1 MRPRG
6 LIAWSRML
14 RLVLTGACVLQV
26 PAHGG
31 EAAAADATNERGY
44 LTFYLDNDLFGGT
57 DRNYTN
63 GARLSWIS
71 EAAPLVD
78 VPPLR
83 TRLETLATA
92 DSDLIARLS
101 GFRSTSLRDATLEL
115 NYGLS
120 LTQLMFTPEDLLP
133 TTQPVGQRR
142 YAGWLGIGFS
152 VHARDDQ
159 ALNTAELILGT
170 TGPNSLAHEAQD
182 LVHDLRNF
190 DKFQGWDDQIPNEV
204 TLDFVFTQKRRI
216 RILDRRDVG
225 FSIDG
230 LAEAGARLGTFRTNA
245 QIGGFFRAG
254 LNLPADFSDPR
265 VTATSYS
272 HQVFER
278 RTAGRQT
285 AGRPTAGRRPAWS
298 VYALFGFQGSAI
310 GFDATLDGPLFSD
323 FDTGNDREPWVGE
336 LFAGFGTRLGP
347 IEFSYA
353 HTFRSK
359 AFAEQ
364 RGGTNFGSIAIRA
377 RL

>member
-6 LIAWSRML
+6 LIARSRAL
-14 RLVLTGACVLQV
+14 LFVGVCLLQTPALGAA
-26 PAHGG
+26 PAPHGG
-31 EAAAADATNERGY
+31 PDSDSAHRGY
-44 LTFYLDNDLFGGT
+44 FTFYLDNDLFSGT

-71 EAAPLVD
+71 EGAPLVD
-78 VPPLR
+78 IPPLR

-92 DSDLIARLS
+92 ESDLVARLS
-101 GFRSTSLRDATLEL
+101 GFRGTSLRDGTLEL

-120 LTQLMFTPEDLLP
+120 LTQLMFTPEDLQA

-142 YAGWLGIGFS
+142 YAGWLGLGFS

-170 TGPNSLAHEAQD
+170 TGPNSLAQEAQD

-190 DKFQGWDDQIPNEV
+190 DKFEGWDDQIPNEV
-204 TLDFVFTQKRRI
+204 TLDFVFAQKRRI
-216 RILDRRDVG
+216 RILDREDIG

-230 LAEAGARLGTFRTNA
+230 LAEAGARLGSFRTDA
-245 QIGGFFRAG
+245 RIGGFFRAG

-272 HQVFER
+272 HQVFDR
-278 RTAGRQT
+278 RTPDRA
-285 AGRPTAGRRPAWS
+285 PAWS
-298 VYALFGFQGSAI
+298 VYALFGFQGTAI
-310 GFDATLDGPLFSD
+310 GFDATLDGPLFSN

-336 LFAGFGTRLGP
+336 LFVGFGTRLGP
-347 IEFSYA
+347 VELSYA

-364 RGGTNFGSIAIRA
+364 QGGTNFGSVAVRV